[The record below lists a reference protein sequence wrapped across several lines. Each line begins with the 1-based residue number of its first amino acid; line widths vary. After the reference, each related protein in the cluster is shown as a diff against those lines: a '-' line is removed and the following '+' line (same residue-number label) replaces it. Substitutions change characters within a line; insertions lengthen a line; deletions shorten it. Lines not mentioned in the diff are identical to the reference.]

1 MKLTVETTW
10 NPNCVWF
17 IHPEAEGAVEFTTH
31 DGTFHHRV
39 LFMWFC
45 QDMKGPWAST
55 ICLSYMNDFR
65 ESVSEEDIKFLTEA
79 NTLPKFLVQTQD
91 AAPFGS
97 VNHFKR
103 LKSGESLVITR
114 NEARYLWNKMFTT
127 GWSGRQLALPPV
139 KDRSYK
145 RNGDL
150 RFT

>member
-10 NPNCVWF
+10 DPKCVWF
-17 IHPEAEGAVEFTTH
+17 IHPEAEGAVEFTTN
-31 DGTFHHRV
+31 DNTFYHRV
-39 LFMWFC
+39 LFMWFS
-45 QDMKGPWAST
+45 QDMKGAWAST

-65 ESVSEEDIKFLTEA
+65 ECVSEEDIKFLKEA

-91 AAPFGS
+91 GAPHSG
-97 VNHFKR
+97 KR
-103 LKSGESLVITR
+103 LKSGESLVINR

-150 RFT
+150 RFV

>member
-10 NPNCVWF
+10 DPKCVWF
-17 IHPEAEGAVEFTTH
+17 IHPEAEGAVEFTTN

-55 ICLSYMNDFR
+55 ICLSYMNGFR
-65 ESVSEEDIKFLTEA
+65 ECVSVEDIKFLTEA
-79 NTLPKFLVQTQD
+79 NTLPKFLVQTHEG
-91 AAPFGS
+91 APR
-97 VNHFKR
+97 VDFKR
-103 LKSGESLVITR
+103 LKSGESVVINR

-150 RFT
+150 RFA